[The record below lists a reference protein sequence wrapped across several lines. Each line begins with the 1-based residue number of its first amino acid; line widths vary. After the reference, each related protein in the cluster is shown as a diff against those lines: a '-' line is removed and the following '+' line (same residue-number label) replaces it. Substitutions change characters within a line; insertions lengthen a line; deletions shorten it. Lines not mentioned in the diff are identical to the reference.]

1 MQQNTGS
8 CIIGSVG
15 PHDLENDKELVARA
29 QKDPLAFG
37 AIFDLYYKQI
47 LTYTL
52 RRTADARLAEDITAD
67 TFAKALHSLWRYS
80 WRGVPLSAW
89 LYKIAGNEIRM
100 QARKRASVS
109 LDILVE
115 AGFDIAD
122 DALSEEREA
131 LEQAATAD
139 AQFAQVSAALRSLP
153 QKYQEVLALRYMEDK
168 SGREIA
174 LIVNKKES
182 TVRSLLHRGMQMLKA
197 ELAVQQKR
205 EASITTNEGRGP
217 LSILQ
222 NHL

>member
-1 MQQNTGS
+1 MQQKIRS

-15 PHDLENDKELVARA
+15 LHDLENDKELVVRA

-47 LTYTL
+47 LTYAL
-52 RRTADARLAEDITAD
+52 RRTSDARLAEDITAD
-67 TFAKALHSLWRYS
+67 TFTKALQSLWRYS

-100 QARKRASVS
+100 QARKRATVS

-122 DALSEEREA
+122 ESLAAEREA
-131 LEQAATAD
+131 LEQTALED
-139 AQFAQVSAALRSLP
+139 AQFTQVSAALRSLP

-174 LIVNKKES
+174 LIVGKKES
-182 TVRSLLHRGMQMLKA
+182 TVRSLLHRGMQLLKD
-197 ELAVQQKR
+197 ELTVQQKR
-205 EASITTNEGRGP
+205 EGSITTNEGRGP